1 MKNTK
6 PLYLLI
12 LGAILIA
19 STHMRFG
26 FGFLIFIEAIPFLIY
41 LERSQTLRSQILLF
55 AFLFLGWSLAIAKIV
70 TDPLPWFITFGFS
83 LPISF
88 FKYLPF
94 LGYLLFKD
102 SKYSEWL
109 FPAMLVIGEWLQ
121 ASFSPFASWGSVAYT
136 QINNP
141 IWLQIVSVGGIWMLS
156 YSIYFIVYQIYL
168 LIGQGYT
175 HKIGVRL
182 ITPVLILS
190 LFGTVRLTLAENKSV
205 ESIIVAAVGTNS
217 IIGGPDMPSADARS
231 RNRSDIYDRMRI
243 AGQAGAKLIV
253 WTEAAAGLLPN
264 EEQSFQTE
272 VSQLSDSLKVTS
284 VISYVVLQSTDPFL
298 YENKYILVDST
309 GEITST
315 YHKHEPVPGE
325 PCIPGVE
332 SHEVYNLDGVIR
344 QYLPDTFHY
353 I

>member
-1 MKNTK
+1 MLGNIMKNTK

-175 HKIGVRL
+175 HC
-182 ITPVLILS
+182 
-190 LFGTVRLTLAENKSV
+190 KS
-205 ESIIVAAVGTNS
+205 S
-217 IIGGPDMPSADARS
+217 
-231 RNRSDIYDRMRI
+231 
-243 AGQAGAKLIV
+243 K
-253 WTEAAAGLLPN
+253 
-264 EEQSFQTE
+264 
-272 VSQLSDSLKVTS
+272 
-284 VISYVVLQSTDPFL
+284 
-298 YENKYILVDST
+298 
-309 GEITST
+309 
-315 YHKHEPVPGE
+315 
-325 PCIPGVE
+325 
-332 SHEVYNLDGVIR
+332 
-344 QYLPDTFHY
+344 
-353 I
+353 